1 MRIDLLEAFGL
12 DPKVIAILKEKYGAE
27 FLPIQER
34 AFKEYQILNGGNFL
48 LSAVTSSGKTLV
60 GEILALFY
68 GSKGKRVFY
77 LVPTKALAEE
87 KFEQFHEDY
96 EKAGIQTVISNHDR
110 REYDERIEGRRFH
123 IAIIVYEKL
132 HSLLVGNPKLIN
144 DIGLVLVDELQY
156 LTDEERG
163 PVLEFL
169 LTRILLNPN
178 QPQLVG
184 LSAVLGKSE
193 TLAQWLRAKMI
204 REDKRPVELRQGVFF
219 DGKFRYREFN
229 SGLEGE
235 GDWFPLKS
243 EREAG
248 QYVET
253 AKFLVEDKGEQT
265 IIFLPDKP
273 TTEALAHHLSHALN
287 LPPAAGAIAEMNAL
301 EESVSK
307 DMLII
312 FLRSGVAVHN
322 ADLSWEE
329 RDIVERYTRKGEI
342 RVLCTTTT
350 LAVGL
355 NLPMK
360 NAIVAPLRWKYFRDT
375 RSLSKE
381 RILVSDYENMG
392 GRVARYGFV
401 SDFGRALFVTAS
413 YVDHKFYTDHYV
425 KGPIEEMT
433 PALNRKEMDRH
444 ILNLVASEIC
454 RDAGEIKTFLKN
466 TFTGR
471 TLWNTEMTD
480 ADYDKVIEETI
491 ALSVKWG
498 LIEKTAK
505 DRLIPTP
512 LGKNTAAKGIA
523 LETAV
528 FFLEFLNNA
537 DPRNVSD
544 FEILMLL
551 AMSHDAVPV
560 YIPLKRNERGQGGYL
575 YELKQAIHD
584 SMEETKPVFQSV
596 WKISGMLS
604 QEKERAVK
612 KALMMNRWISK
623 VETKEIEN
631 SYEVFSGAIKRVGE
645 DFSWLAETLA
655 SLAKEIRW
663 DPRAIAR
670 IERLSQRLIYGV
682 TEKGL
687 ALSQIRL
694 RGLGR
699 TYINRLIAE
708 GYDTPEAVADLPL
721 TELERLLPKHLAE
734 RLYRHFHKDYLKQED
749 ATEREAAEQAAVGE
763 IREAGDSGRTEEKS
777 GDDNTGLEGTPPAAG
792 PLPTVP
798 AAAAPLSIE
807 TPAAAPSPAAQG
819 GDTSF
824 SRPLADILLDK
835 ILLGALRTRL
845 ADAKDLRELITDPP
859 VIFIDEGQQ
868 LFFYRGC
875 PIKLQPAS
883 FHYLLILAA
892 KPKQIIARDE
902 IYRRLWPGPMKYDG
916 SNKPYERQI
925 SDHKRRCIAQ
935 IRKGVAG
942 KVAVDPGELETL
954 IFTRPKVGYML
965 NVGKENVSILI

>member
-1 MRIDLLEAFGL
+1 MKFDLLEAFGL
-12 DPKVIAILKEKYGAE
+12 DPGIISILKAKYGPE
-27 FLPIQER
+27 LLPIQEK
-34 AFKEYQILNGGNFL
+34 AFKEQHILSGGNFIIF
-48 LSAVTSSGKTLV
+48 AVTSAGKTLV
-60 GEILALFY
+60 GEILSLFHA
-68 GSKGKRVFY
+68 GKGRRVFY

-96 EKAGIQTVISNHDR
+96 EKAGIQTVISTHDR

-163 PVLEFL
+163 PVLELL
-169 LTRILLNPN
+169 LTRILMNPK

-193 TLAQWLRAKMI
+193 SLAQWLRAKMI

-219 DGKFRYREFN
+219 DGRFRYREFN
-229 SGLEGE
+229 SRQESE
-235 GDWFPLKS
+235 ENWFPLKS
-243 EREAG
+243 AKEAA

-253 AKFLVEDKGEQT
+253 AKYLVEDKGEQT

-287 LPPAAGAIAEMNAL
+287 LAPADGAIAEMNAL
-301 EESVSK
+301 EESVSR
-307 DMLII
+307 DMLLT
-312 FLRSGVAVHN
+312 FLKSGVAVHN

-392 GRVARYGFV
+392 GRVARYGFI
-401 SDFGRALFVTAS
+401 SDFGRAIFVTSS
-413 YVDHKFYTDHYV
+413 YVDYKFYYDHYV
-425 KGPIEEMT
+425 KGPVEEMT

-454 RDAGEIKTFLKN
+454 HNADEIKTFLKN

-471 TLWNTEMTD
+471 NLWDKQMTD
-480 ADYDKVIEETI
+480 ADYDKVIRETI
-491 ALSVKWG
+491 DLSVKWG

-505 DRLIPTP
+505 DQLIPTP

-523 LETAV
+523 LETAA
-528 FFLEFLNNA
+528 FFLEFLNTA

-544 FEILMLL
+544 FEILMLM
-551 AMSHDAVPV
+551 AMSHDAIPV

-596 WKISGMLS
+596 WKITGMLS

-623 VETKEIEN
+623 AETKEIEN

-655 SLAKEIRW
+655 SLAREIRW
-663 DPRAIAR
+663 DQRAIAR
-670 IERLSQRLIYGV
+670 ISNLSQRLIYGV

-687 ALSQIRL
+687 ALSSIRL

-699 TYINRLIAE
+699 TYINCLIAE

-734 RLYRHFHKDYLKQED
+734 RLYRYFHKDYQKQED
-749 ATEREAAEQAAVGE
+749 ATDQKATTE
-763 IREAGDSGRTEEKS
+763 IREATDQTKTDTE
-777 GDDNTGLEGTPPAAG
+777 
-792 PLPTVP
+792 
-798 AAAAPLSIE
+798 AAPP
-807 TPAAAPSPAAQG
+807 TTSPPDGAKPFPKA
-819 GDTSF
+819 
-824 SRPLADILLDK
+824 LADILQDK
-835 ILLGALRTRL
+835 TLLAALRAHL
-845 ADAKDLRELITDPP
+845 ADAKDLRELINDPP
-859 VIFIDEGQQ
+859 VIFMDERQQ
-868 LFFYRGC
+868 LFFYRGI
-875 PIKLQPAS
+875 PVALRPAY
-883 FHYLLILAA
+883 FGYLLLLA
-892 KPKQIIARDE
+892 KRPKE
-902 IYRRLWPGPMKYDG
+902 IVTRQELYDRLWPGEMSYDG
-916 SNKPYERQI
+916 NNKPYERQI
-925 SDHKRRCIAQ
+925 SDHKRKLIAQ
-935 IRKGVAG
+935 IRKGIAG
-942 KVAVDPGELETL
+942 KIAVAPGELETL

-965 NVGKENVSILI
+965 NVGKEDVLLLTPR

>member
-12 DPKVIAILKEKYGAE
+12 DPNVIAILKEKYGAE
-27 FLPIQER
+27 LLPIQER

-60 GEILALFY
+60 GEILALHY

-96 EKAGIQTVISNHDR
+96 EKAGIQTVISTHDR

-163 PVLEFL
+163 PVLELL
-169 LTRILLNPN
+169 LTRILLNPK

-193 TLAQWLRAKMI
+193 ALAQWLRAKMI
-204 REDKRPVELRQGVFF
+204 REEKRPVELRQGVFF

-229 SGLEGE
+229 SGIIGE
-235 GDWFPLKS
+235 EEWFPLKS

-253 AKFLVEDKGEQT
+253 AKFLAEDKGEQT

-287 LPPAAGAIAEMNAL
+287 LPAAAGAIAEMSGL
-301 EESVSK
+301 EESVSR
-307 DMLII
+307 DMLLT
-312 FLRSGVAVHN
+312 FLNAGVAVHN

-454 RDAGEIKTFLKN
+454 RDAGEIKTFLKG
-466 TFTGR
+466 TFTGQ
-471 TLWNTEMTD
+471 TLWKSEITD
-480 ADYDKVIEETI
+480 ADYDKAIEETI

-537 DPRNVSD
+537 DPRNASD

-551 AMSHDAVPV
+551 AMSHDAIPV

-612 KALMMNRWISK
+612 KALMMNRWISPA
-623 VETKEIEN
+623 ETKEIEN

-670 IERLSQRLIYGV
+670 IEHLSQRLIYGV

-708 GYDTPEAVADLPL
+708 GYDTPEAVAELPL

-734 RLYRHFHKDYLKQED
+734 RLYQLFHRDYQVQE
-749 ATEREAAEQAAVGE
+749 EAAGQESTEGISEGSSDVDHSKGAANHVK
-763 IREAGDSGRTEEKS
+763 ADSAIAS
-777 GDDNTGLEGTPPAAG
+777 
-792 PLPTVP
+792 PTT
-798 AAAAPLSIE
+798 APLTGNVAFPRSLASIF
-807 TPAAAPSPAAQG
+807 Q
-819 GDTSF
+819 DI
-824 SRPLADILLDK
+824 ILLS
-835 ILLGALRTRL
+835 ALRTCL
-845 ADAKDLRELITDPP
+845 ADAKDLRDLITDPP
-859 VIFIDEGQQ
+859 VIFMDDGQQ

-875 PIKLQPAS
+875 PIKLQPAC
-883 FHYLLILAA
+883 FHYLLLLAE
-892 KPKQIIARDE
+892 KPKQIVARDE
-902 IYRRLWPGPMKYDG
+902 IYRRLWPGPMNYDG

-935 IRKGVAG
+935 IKKGIAG
-942 KVAVDPGELETL
+942 KIEVAPGELETL

-965 NVGKENVSILI
+965 NLNQGSVLILSQ

>member
-12 DPKVIAILKEKYGAE
+12 DPNVIAILKEKYGAE
-27 FLPIQER
+27 LLPIQER
-34 AFKEYQILNGGNFL
+34 AFKEHQILNGGNFL

-60 GEILALFY
+60 GEILALHY

-96 EKAGIQTVISNHDR
+96 ERAGIQTVISTHDR

-163 PVLEFL
+163 PVLEVL
-169 LTRILLNPN
+169 LTRILLNPK

-193 TLAQWLRAKMI
+193 ALAQWLRAKMI

-219 DGKFRYREFN
+219 DGRFRYREFN

-235 GDWFPLKS
+235 EEWFALKS

-253 AKFLVEDKGEQT
+253 AKFLVEEKGEQT

-307 DMLII
+307 DMLIT
-312 FLRSGVAVHN
+312 FLSSGVAVHN

-433 PALNRKEMDRH
+433 PALNRREMDRH

-454 RDAGEIKTFLKN
+454 RDAGEIKTFLKS

-551 AMSHDAVPV
+551 AMSHDAIPV

-575 YELKQAIHD
+575 YELKKAIHD

-596 WKISGMLS
+596 WKITGMLS

-612 KALMMNRWISK
+612 KALMMNRWISNA
-623 VETKEIEN
+623 ETKEIEN

-663 DPRAIAR
+663 DPRAISR

-687 ALSQIRL
+687 ALSTIRL

-699 TYINRLIAE
+699 TYINTLLAE
-708 GYDTPEAVADLPL
+708 GYDTPEAVTELPL
-721 TELERLLPKHLAE
+721 TELERHLPKHLAE
-734 RLYRHFHKDYLKQED
+734 RLYRHFHKDYPKQED
-749 ATEREAAEQAAVGE
+749 AMEQAVANKLREAVDTGRAEGAADQA
-763 IREAGDSGRTEEKS
+763 K
-777 GDDNTGLEGTPPAAG
+777 TGSDGTPAAG

-798 AAAAPLSIE
+798 PTAAPLSIE
-807 TPAAAPSPAAQG
+807 SPAAVPLPAPPA
-819 GDTSF
+819 DDISF
-824 SRPLADILLDK
+824 PRLLADILQDK
-835 ILLGALRTRL
+835 TLLSVLRTRL
-845 ADAKDLRELITDPP
+845 ADAKDLRELIADPP
-859 VIFIDEGQQ
+859 VIFMDEGQQ

-883 FHYLLILAA
+883 FQYLLILAG
-892 KPKQIIARDE
+892 KPKQTIARDE

-925 SDHKRRCIAQ
+925 SDHKRRFIAQ
-935 IRKGVAG
+935 IRKAVAG
-942 KVAVDPGELETL
+942 KIAVEPGELETL

-965 NVGKENVSILI
+965 NVAKENVSILI

>member
-12 DPKVIAILKEKYGAE
+12 DPNVIAILKEKYGAE
-27 FLPIQER
+27 LLPIQER
-34 AFKEYQILNGGNFL
+34 AFKEHQILNGGNFL

-60 GEILALFY
+60 GEILALHY

-96 EKAGIQTVISNHDR
+96 EKAGIQTVISTHDR

-144 DIGLVLVDELQY
+144 DIGLVVVDELQY

-163 PVLEFL
+163 PVLEVL
-169 LTRILLNPN
+169 LTRILLNPK

-193 TLAQWLRAKMI
+193 ALAQWLRAKMI

-219 DGKFRYREFN
+219 DGRFRYREFN
-229 SGLEGE
+229 SGIEGE
-235 GDWFPLKS
+235 EEWFPLKS
-243 EREAG
+243 ETEAG

-273 TTEALAHHLSHALN
+273 TTEALAHHLSHALD
-287 LPPAAGAIAEMNAL
+287 LPPAAGAIVEMNAL

-307 DMLII
+307 DMLIT
-312 FLRSGVAVHN
+312 FLSSGVAVHN

-401 SDFGRALFVTAS
+401 PDFGRSVFVTAS

-425 KGPIEEMT
+425 NGRLEEMT

-454 RDAGEIKTFLKN
+454 RDAGEIKAFLKG
-466 TFTGR
+466 TFTGQ
-471 TLWNTEMTD
+471 TLWKSEITD
-480 ADYDKVIEETI
+480 ADYDKAIEETI

-528 FFLEFLNNA
+528 FFIEFLNTT

-544 FEILMLL
+544 FELLMLL
-551 AMSHDAVPV
+551 AMSHDAIPV
-560 YIPLKRNERGQGGYL
+560 YIPIKRNEQGQGGYL
-575 YELKQAIHD
+575 HELKQAVHD
-584 SMEETKPVFQSV
+584 SMEEAKPIFQSV

-612 KALMMNRWISK
+612 KALMMNRWISPA
-623 VETKEIEN
+623 ETKEIEN

-655 SLAKEIRW
+655 ALAREIRW

-670 IERLSQRLIYGV
+670 IENLSRRLIYGV

-687 ALSQIRL
+687 ALSKIRL

-708 GYDTPEAVADLPL
+708 GYDTPEAVVELPIM
-721 TELERLLPKHLAE
+721 ELERLLPKHLAG
-734 RLYRHFHKDYLKQED
+734 RLYRHFHPEYHIQEE
-749 ATEREAAEQAAVGE
+749 ATVGEEAAAGISEGTSDAEHGVRASDDDHDKKAAEHVTMDSTTA
-763 IREAGDSGRTEEKS
+763 RPATAKPAGD
-777 GDDNTGLEGTPPAAG
+777 
-792 PLPTVP
+792 V
-798 AAAAPLSIE
+798 
-807 TPAAAPSPAAQG
+807 
-819 GDTSF
+819 SF
-824 SRPLADILLDK
+824 PRPLAHILHDQTMFS
-835 ILLGALRTRL
+835 AFRVCL
-845 ADAKDLRELITDPP
+845 ADIKDLRDLVTDPP
-859 VIFIDEGQQ
+859 VIFMDAGQQ

-875 PIKLQPAS
+875 PIKLQPAC
-883 FHYLLILAA
+883 FTYLSLLAE
-892 KPKQIIARDE
+892 KPKQIVVRDE
-902 IYRRLWPGPMKYDG
+902 IYRRLWPGPMNYDG

-935 IRKGVAG
+935 IRKGVEG
-942 KVAVDPGELETL
+942 KITIDPGELETL

-965 NVGKENVSILI
+965 NVRKEDVLITMPH